1 MVNGVQYLLVS
12 IYGLSHGPADP
23 IHVETLSVASVAS
36 CLANY
41 DTKCTFS
48 EQFECGSLK
57 SHTELIYAANNW
69 LSIQT
74 RRRAVETQVPMS

>member
-1 MVNGVQYLLVS
+1 MVNGVQHLLVS
-12 IYGLSHGPADP
+12 IYRLSHGPADP
-23 IHVETLSVASVAS
+23 IHIETLSVASVAP

-41 DTKCTFS
+41 DTKRTLN

-57 SHTELIYAANNW
+57 SHTEPIYAANNW
-69 LSIQT
+69 LSIHT